1 MEYGE
6 GKTGLKLFLKITW
19 QQHEGGL
26 EHKEAG
32 NRKTR
37 EGNIARTWP
46 EVMNLFQLV
55 AKEYEQ
61 K

>member
-32 NRKTR
+32 NRTTR

-46 EVMNLFQLV
+46 EVMNLF
-55 AKEYEQ
+55 
-61 K
+61 